1 MRIKKQIP
9 KAGCL
14 FFLLLVLGCM
24 APPAVKVDVLPD
36 YDALFDNRKGWT
48 GADGAYSL
56 PLSDDLTLWLFGDTW
71 LGDIR
76 DGAHVNATI
85 VNNTVAIQ
93 HGLFPSNAA
102 VEFYF
107 GKTPIGNPGSFIRPA
122 DGRGWY
128 WIYHG
133 VLTRQ

>member
-1 MRIKKQIP
+1 MAIKRIIAKSV
-9 KAGCL
+9 CL
-14 FFLLLVLGCM
+14 FFLLLVIGCM
-24 APPAVKVDVLPD
+24 AQPAVKVDVHPGF
-36 YDALFDNRKGWT
+36 DALFDNRKGWT

-56 PLSDDLTLWLFGDTW
+56 PLSDDSTLWLFGDTW

-107 GKTPIGNPGSFIRPA
+107 GKTPTGNPGPFIR
-122 DGRGWY
+122 
-128 WIYHG
+128 WIYIS
-133 VLTRQ
+133 VRK